1 MVMSQHWISQL
12 AERSLGNFEATPDI
26 DRRLSQ
32 LALDARVS
40 PAARDEL
47 FTLLAAK
54 VERFAR
60 RFRSWSLDPWEYD
73 DVLQESYL
81 IFLDAVERW
90 TPRYVDGRPAG
101 FTYYFFAVY
110 PLWLSTHVKRMT
122 GRQPRGRVSL
132 VPLPDGHDLTADSVS
147 CEAEAVTLA
156 ILDDVHAQLG
166 EQAGTLLH
174 LRLVTGKSVTEAAL
188 QAGIPR
194 RTAYRRW
201 STITAFARREWF
213 EDKAG
218 A

>member
-1 MVMSQHWISQL
+1 MSQHWISAL
-12 AERSLGNFEATPDI
+12 AERSLGNFEATPEL
-26 DRRLSQ
+26 DRRLSR
-32 LALDARVS
+32 LALDARAS
-40 PAARDEL
+40 NEPRDEL

-60 RFRSWSLDPWEYD
+60 RFRPWTLDPWEYD

-81 IFLDAVERW
+81 IFINVVDRW
-90 TPRYVDGRPAG
+90 KPRYIEEEPAG
-101 FTYYFFAVY
+101 FLYYFFAVY
-110 PLWLSTHVKRMT
+110 PLWLSTCVKRMA
-122 GRQPRGRVSL
+122 GRGPRGGMVAI
-132 VPLPDGHDLTADSVS
+132 PLPEEHDLTADSVS
-147 CEAEAVTLA
+147 CEAEALTLA
-156 ILDDVHAQLG
+156 TLDDVHTQLG

-174 LRLVTGKSVTEAAL
+174 LRLVTGKSVTEAAR

-201 STITAFARREWF
+201 STIVELARTEWF

>member
-1 MVMSQHWISQL
+1 MSQHWISAL
-12 AERSLGNFEATPDI
+12 AETSLGNFEATPDI
-26 DRRLSQ
+26 DRRLSR
-32 LALDARVS
+32 LALGARAS
-40 PAARDEL
+40 NESRDEL

-60 RFRSWSLDPWEYD
+60 RFRSWTLDPWEYD

-81 IFLDAVERW
+81 IFLNVVERW
-90 TPRYVDGRPAG
+90 TPRYVDDEPAG
-101 FTYYFFAVY
+101 FVYYFFAVY

-122 GRQPRGRVSL
+122 GRGPRGRAFVIA
-132 VPLPDGHDLTADSVS
+132 LPEEHNLAADSIS
-147 CEAEAVTLA
+147 CEAEALTLV
-156 ILDDVHAQLG
+156 ILEDVHTQLG

-174 LRLVTGKSVTEAAL
+174 LRLVTGKSVTEAAR

-201 STITAFARREWF
+201 STITEFARREWF